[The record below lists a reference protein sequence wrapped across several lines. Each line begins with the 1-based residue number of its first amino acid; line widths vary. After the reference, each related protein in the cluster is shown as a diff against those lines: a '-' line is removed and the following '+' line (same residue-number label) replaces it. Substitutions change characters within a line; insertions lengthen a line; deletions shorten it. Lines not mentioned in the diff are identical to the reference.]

1 MRKKLFVFYPNRV
14 LVFLLNSVVWNS
26 FVIFI
31 FNRIDTF
38 VNFLRI
44 EQKNLNLST
53 KPVWVVV
60 SGKRVSCLLGCL
72 TEQNRWRSL
81 CVSCRAAWMS
91 QRIQQERSLFVLLRV
106 NFCRMQLTYPATP
119 PHLQAWN
126 LLSHSHL
133 ACLHLQTFFFKF
145 IYKYYFLVA
154 YKETLFLIK
163 QSSFL
168 FRLRCFFFVFLVFC
182 LGFCLYEHYSKSYPI
197 LLCSDFKFV
206 QNSFLPCLPWSH
218 VKTNISM
225 AVSQVLHQRPS

>member
-1 MRKKLFVFYPNRV
+1 
-14 LVFLLNSVVWNS
+14 
-26 FVIFI
+26 
-31 FNRIDTF
+31 
-38 VNFLRI
+38 
-44 EQKNLNLST
+44 
-53 KPVWVVV
+53 
-60 SGKRVSCLLGCL
+60 
-72 TEQNRWRSL
+72 
-81 CVSCRAAWMS
+81 MS

-168 FRLRCFFFVFLVFC
+168 FRLRCFFLSSWYFVLVSVYMNIIQNRIPFC
-182 LGFCLYEHYSKSYPI
+182 FAVTLNLSKIHFCH
-197 LLCSDFKFV
+197 V
-206 QNSFLPCLPWSH
+206 CLDP
-218 VKTNISM
+218 M
-225 AVSQVLHQRPS
+225 